1 MPTGRPVAVVTGAAH
16 GIGLDAARRLAVTH
30 RVALLDLDADGI
42 RRAAAELGGDALA
55 VECDIAV
62 PASVSAAAGAVLDAC
77 GGVDVVVANAGIA
90 TSGALRHLDPAV
102 LEAQVRV
109 NLTGTWRSIHAFLP
123 SVIER
128 RGYVLGVA
136 SLAALTAAPGLGA
149 YAASKAGLE
158 ALLEVLRQE
167 VAHLGVDVGVAYFSW
182 IDTDMV
188 RGAEQ
193 AHPDFARMRAELKG
207 PIART
212 LPVSAAGEAIA
223 RGVAERAPRVVA
235 PRWVAAIRR
244 ARGVI
249 PGIVQREGRRV
260 APRIDQAT
268 AEMAAERGALA
279 GIRPGHAPSEAAARA
294 VAARDRAAGRS

>member
-1 MPTGRPVAVVTGAAH
+1 MPTVRPVAVVTGAAH
-16 GIGLDAARRLAVTH
+16 GIGLEAARRLAGGH
-30 RVALLDLDADGI
+30 RVALLDLDAEGA
-42 RRAAAELGGDALA
+42 RRAAAQIGGDALA
-55 VECDIAV
+55 VDCDIAD
-62 PASVSAAAGAVLDAC
+62 PASIAAAAGAVLEAC
-77 GGVDVVVANAGIA
+77 NGVDVVVAHAGVA

-102 LEAQVRV
+102 LEAQVCV

-158 ALLEVLRQE
+158 ALLDVLRQE

-188 RGAEQ
+188 RGAEE
-193 AHPDFARMRAELKG
+193 AHPEFAQMRAELKG
-207 PIART
+207 PLART
-212 LPVSAAGEAIA
+212 LPVGAAGEAIA

-235 PRWVAAIRR
+235 PRWISAVRR
-244 ARGVI
+244 ARGLI
-249 PGIVQREGRRV
+249 PELVAREGLRV
-260 APRIDQAT
+260 APRVDRAT
-268 AEMAAERGALA
+268 AEIVAERGALA
-279 GIRPGHAPSEAAARA
+279 GLRPGHPPSEAAAEA
-294 VAARDRAAGRS
+294 VAAGRETAGRR